1 MQDAGKWLVIIG
13 ALILGLGMIFYFWGD
28 KFQWIGQLPGDIRI
42 EREHFKFYF
51 PLTTMV
57 LFSIVLNVVI
67 RLVKWISVYF
77 QS

>member
-28 KFQWIGQLPGDIRI
+28 KFQWIGHLPGDIRI
-42 EREHFKFYF
+42 ERDNFKFYF

-67 RLVKWISVYF
+67 RLVKWITVYL

>member
-28 KFQWIGQLPGDIRI
+28 KFQWIGHLPGDIRI
-42 EREHFKFYF
+42 ERDNFKFYF
-51 PLTTMV
+51 PMTTMV

-67 RLVKWISVYF
+67 RLVKWITVYL

>member
-28 KFQWIGQLPGDIRI
+28 KFQWIGHLPGDIRI
-42 EREHFKFYF
+42 EREQFKFYF

-67 RLVKWISVYF
+67 RVVKWITVYL

>member
-28 KFQWIGQLPGDIRI
+28 KFQWIGHLPGDIRI
-42 EREHFKFYF
+42 EREQFKFYF

-67 RLVKWISVYF
+67 RLVKWITVYL

>member
-28 KFQWIGQLPGDIRI
+28 KFQWIGHLPGDIRI
-42 EREHFKFYF
+42 ERDNFKFYF

-57 LFSIVLNVVI
+57 LFSIVINVVI
-67 RLVKWISVYF
+67 RLVKWITVYL

>member
-28 KFQWIGQLPGDIRI
+28 KFQWIGHLPGDIRI
-42 EREHFKFYF
+42 EREQFKFYF

-57 LFSIVLNVVI
+57 LFSIVLNLLI
-67 RLVKWISVYF
+67 RLVKWITVYL

>member
-28 KFQWIGQLPGDIRI
+28 KFQWIGHLPGDIRI

-51 PLTTMV
+51 PLNTMV
-57 LFSIVLNVVI
+57 LFSIVLNVLI
-67 RLVKWISVYF
+67 RLVKWITVYL

>member
-13 ALILGLGMIFYFWGD
+13 TLILGLGMIFYFWGD
-28 KFQWIGQLPGDIRI
+28 KFQWIGHLPGDIRI
-42 EREHFKFYF
+42 ERDNFKFYF

-67 RLVKWISVYF
+67 RLVKWITVYL